1 MILVAG
7 ASGALGGIIVRRL
20 LEEEHPVR
28 AFVRSSAAGDAL
40 RRTGAEVAH
49 GDLRRPDSIA
59 AALRGVAAVVS
70 TVNSASRQPPDTVES
85 VDLAGNAALIEAARE
100 EGIEHFVFVSALGA
114 DEASPVPF
122 LRAKAI
128 TERRLRES
136 GTPFTILRP
145 NLFMDTWI
153 GGFVLAPVRAGRPV
167 TIVGEGNRLHTFV
180 AMDDVASM
188 ATAVV
193 GNPPAFAR
201 TLTFGGPEAVSWLDV
216 IEMTAEIVGRVI
228 PVRHVTPGTSVPGL
242 PDAVAQLAASF
253 DRFDSKLDSVPVA
266 AEFGVRLTP
275 VRDWLEARLGDGE

>member
-7 ASGALGGIIVRRL
+7 ASGALGGTIVRRL
-20 LEEEHPVR
+20 LEEQHPVR
-28 AFVRSSAAGDAL
+28 AFVRSGTAGDAL
-40 RRTGAEVAH
+40 RRTGAEVAI
-49 GDLRRPDSIA
+49 GDLRRPDSIP
-59 AALRGVAAVVS
+59 AALRGVAAVIS
-70 TVNSASRQPPDTVES
+70 TANSASRQPPDTVEA

-100 EGIEHFVFVSALGA
+100 EGVEHFVFLSAFGA
-114 DEASPVPF
+114 DETSPVPF

-153 GGFVLAPVRAGRPV
+153 GGFVLAPIRAGRPV
-167 TIVGEGNRLHTFV
+167 TIVGGGTRVHSFV
-180 AMDDVASM
+180 AMEDVARM

-216 IEMTAEIVGRVI
+216 IEMAADILGRVI
-228 PVRHVTPGTSVPGL
+228 PVRHVNPGTPVPGL
-242 PDAVAQLAASF
+242 PDAVAQLAANL
-253 DRFDSKLDSVPVA
+253 DRFDSKLDSVSVA
-266 AEFGVRLTP
+266 QEFGVRLTP
-275 VRDWLEARLGDGE
+275 VREWLETRLAEPR